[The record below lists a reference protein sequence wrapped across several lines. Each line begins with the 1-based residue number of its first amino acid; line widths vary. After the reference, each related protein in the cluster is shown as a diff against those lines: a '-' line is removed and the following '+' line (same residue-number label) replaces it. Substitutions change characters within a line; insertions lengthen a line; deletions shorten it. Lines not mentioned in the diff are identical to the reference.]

1 MNALLPPE
9 SVRFYETGELGDF
22 TALTYSTRTQPVM
35 CITIGCLM
43 LALYVYVYTLCL
55 TMLSHSLQVHARFIT
70 RGDIVNLTTLND
82 GYLGSRNDEER
93 SEMRYVV

>member
-35 CITIGCLM
+35 CTTIGCLM
-43 LALYVYVYTLCL
+43 LALYVYVYTLFFTL
-55 TMLSHSLQVHARFIT
+55 PSHFLPVHARFKT
-70 RGDIVNLTTLND
+70 RGDIVN
-82 GYLGSRNDEER
+82 
-93 SEMRYVV
+93 